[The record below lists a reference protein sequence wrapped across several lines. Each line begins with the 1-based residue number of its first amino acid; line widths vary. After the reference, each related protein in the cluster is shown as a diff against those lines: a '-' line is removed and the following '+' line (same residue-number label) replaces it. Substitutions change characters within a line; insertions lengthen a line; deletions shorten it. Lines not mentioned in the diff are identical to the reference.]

1 MLSKSEITS
10 SCVNLIND
18 KRSYLV
24 NYQNFIQS
32 RIDSLDEYAT
42 GNRGIEEIE
51 AELEKMKSQVSELI
65 DLCDDC
71 KVKISN
77 NIEDY

>member
-10 SCVNLIND
+10 SCVDLINA

-32 RIDSLDEYAT
+32 RIDTLDEYAT
-42 GNRGIEEIE
+42 GNRGIEE
-51 AELEKMKSQVSELI
+51 ELEEMKSQVSELI

-77 NIEDY
+77 NIENY